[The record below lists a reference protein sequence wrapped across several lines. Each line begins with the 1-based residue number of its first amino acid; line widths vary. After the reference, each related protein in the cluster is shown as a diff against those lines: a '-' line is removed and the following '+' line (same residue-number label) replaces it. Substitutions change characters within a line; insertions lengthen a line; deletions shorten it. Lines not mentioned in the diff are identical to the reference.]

1 MKAWLN
7 KRMHPIKLP
16 ELLIE
21 ADNDIHFTE
30 TLMLPGKDGAESIDA
45 IFGVLATLMAHGC
58 NIGAYTMSKLI
69 DGITYKEICR
79 ITDWQLTNDAMRVA
93 LSRIIN
99 VMSKLG
105 ITKKWGLVKHPAV
118 MHI

>member
-1 MKAWLN
+1 M
-7 KRMHPIKLP
+7 
-16 ELLIE
+16 
-21 ADNDIHFTE
+21 
-30 TLMLPGKDGAESIDA
+30 TLFIA
-45 IFGVLATLMAHGC
+45 I
-58 NIGAYTMSKLI
+58 
-69 DGITYKEICR
+69 GITYKEICR

>member
-69 DGITYKEICR
+69 DGI
-79 ITDWQLTNDAMRVA
+79 ITIAINNIMNYNAKFQLST
-93 LSRIIN
+93 SRC
-99 VMSKLG
+99 
-105 ITKKWGLVKHPAV
+105 
-118 MHI
+118 